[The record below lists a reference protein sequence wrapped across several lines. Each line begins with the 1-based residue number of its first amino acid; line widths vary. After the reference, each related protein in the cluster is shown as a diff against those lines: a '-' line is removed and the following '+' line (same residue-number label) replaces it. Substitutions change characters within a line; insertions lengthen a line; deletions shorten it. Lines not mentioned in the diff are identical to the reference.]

1 MGRRNRF
8 LNSSIMKKH
17 LLLPIFSLLLIV
29 TSCGQN
35 NSDTVEV
42 MDPHHF
48 LETMENDSS
57 SQLVDVWT
65 TEEFGVSH
73 LKNAQNICVTD
84 DDFQEKIK
92 DLDKT
97 KPVYVYCRS
106 GNRSARAAK
115 ILEENGFTKVYD
127 LQGGIT
133 SWDEEGLETEKW

>member
-1 MGRRNRF
+1 
-8 LNSSIMKKH
+8 MKNYI
-17 LLLPIFSLLLIV
+17 LLPIFSLLILV
-29 TSCGQN
+29 VSCGQN
-35 NSDTVEV
+35 NSSRVEV

-48 LETMENDSS
+48 LETMESDEQ
-57 SQLVDVWT
+57 SQLVDVRT

-73 LKNAQNICVTD
+73 LKDAQNICVTD
-84 DDFQEKIK
+84 ADFQEKIK

-106 GNRSARAAK
+106 GGRSARAAK

-133 SWDEEGLETEKW
+133 SWDEQGLETEQ